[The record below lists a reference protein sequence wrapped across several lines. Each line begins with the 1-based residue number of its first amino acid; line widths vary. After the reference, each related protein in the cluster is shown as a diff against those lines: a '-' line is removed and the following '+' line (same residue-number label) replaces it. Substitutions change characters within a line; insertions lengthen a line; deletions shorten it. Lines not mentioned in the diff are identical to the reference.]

1 MASYD
6 RDEVLRRTDL
16 AELCDEV
23 LGPRKGRGRSGSW
36 PCPSPG
42 HGTQTGRTP
51 PVTVFRALHGDER
64 WRCHACAAGGTALDL
79 VMTTEGT
86 PFKGALE
93 LLARRAGVAELP
105 DGKPPLRPARILRSK
120 PLPSAEARPE
130 VERYVAACEHH
141 LWSERGQS
149 MRSWLEGRGLH
160 EPVLR
165 ANRVGADP
173 GPTEL
178 ARASGLPRAGAA
190 VVFPVLGPDDKA
202 IYLQA
207 RYLHPRA
214 RKYDNPA
221 SHLVG
226 MSPRLADMRLAVD
239 PLDPGILLVCEGIPD
254 ALSAA
259 QAGYRA
265 VAVLGAG
272 LPDGWVADGLA
283 RRVGTGH
290 LVVAFD
296 ADEAGR
302 AGSERLTALLAERGL
317 EDHTDRL
324 SLPSGRDDLN
334 AWLKGTE
341 ASFETELAGAIKA
354 SRQVEPEA
362 VPGLA
367 SANRSMTPA
376 AVGVMRPSWTSAR
389 GAALPTLVPPC
400 GDALG
405 VDL

>member
-16 AELCDEV
+16 ADLCDEV

-93 LLARRAGVAELP
+93 LLARRAGVTELP
-105 DGKPPLRPARILRSK
+105 EGKPPLRPARILRPR
-120 PLPSAEARPE
+120 PLPPTEARPE
-130 VERYVAACEHH
+130 VERYVTACEQH
-141 LWSERGQS
+141 LWSEKGEP
-149 MRSWLEGRGLH
+149 MRRWLEGRGLH

-178 ARASGLPRAGAA
+178 ARANGLPRGGAA
-190 VVFPVLGPDDKA
+190 VVLPVLGADDKA

-226 MSPRLADMRLAVD
+226 MSPRLADTRLAVD
-239 PLDPGILLVCEGIPD
+239 PLDPGVLLVCEGIPD

-272 LPDGWVADGLA
+272 LPDGWVADGLV
-283 RRVGTGH
+283 RRIGTGR

-296 ADEAGR
+296 ADEAGH
-302 AGSERLTALLAERGL
+302 AGGKRLTALLAERGVA
-317 EDHTDRL
+317 DRTGRL
-324 SLPSGRDDLN
+324 SPPSGREDIN
-334 AWLKGTE
+334 AWLQGTG
-341 ASFETELAGAIKA
+341 ASFETELAVAIKA

-376 AVGVMRPSWTSAR
+376 AVGVMRPPWTPAR